1 MSIHFHNYKTA
12 SISEKYDPIKGLTE
26 IHEIYNDNGK
36 ERVFSEIIKGHPSSF
51 DLNERLE
58 NDFLSSPFHEIKY
71 KTFFNNCEMVNPKH
85 LKKRNTIKRKRKR
98 KSSRK

>member
-1 MSIHFHNYKTA
+1 MSIHFHNYNSA

-36 ERVFSEIIKGHPSSF
+36 EHTFSEIIKGHPHSF
-51 DLNERLE
+51 DLNERLK

-71 KTFFNNCEMVNPKH
+71 KTFFNNSEMINRKFF
-85 LKKRNTIKRKRKR
+85 KKKNTIKRKRKR
-98 KSSRK
+98 KTSRK

>member
-36 ERVFSEIIKGHPSSF
+36 EHTFS
-51 DLNERLE
+51 
-58 NDFLSSPFHEIKY
+58 
-71 KTFFNNCEMVNPKH
+71 
-85 LKKRNTIKRKRKR
+85 
-98 KSSRK
+98 